1 MKKNILILK
10 QICKCIQKKTVLNQF
25 YMNIQ
30 NGEIVNLIGMEDSGK
45 EDVFS
50 ILFGQEKI
58 DSGEIVFNRR
68 SYTQMSQRIVE
79 HAGGIFFINNDEP
92 MVAELSVAENLYIV
106 EKMNYFKRSVSRKK
120 DGDTGA
126 VCLCQI
132 RYRHCAREKSG
143 RTECIRTAYPEST
156 AGICQAGKA
165 DCDQ

>member
-1 MKKNILILK
+1 
-10 QICKCIQKKTVLNQF
+10 
-25 YMNIQ
+25 
-30 NGEIVNLIGMEDSGK
+30 
-45 EDVFS
+45 
-50 ILFGQEKI
+50 
-58 DSGEIVFNRR
+58 
-68 SYTQMSQRIVE
+68 MSQRIVE

-120 DGDTGA
+120 METQGA